1 MSSYHTH
8 VSPTYKRGPPSGFS
22 KVKSQNHI
30 LFFPWHGGRFAFL
43 LPPSALAPRLFQALL
58 EPSRTPAPR
67 HVRPPDLPVPSG
79 PAAARRPEPNPSL
92 PRAPAPPGPSPPV
105 PVPPRAAAEASA
117 SAAATALGGLLASPL
132 STLEAALRS
141 VNLAPLRA
149 PVAAAMSAAVRW
161 LGVYREV
168 LLVGVLLSW
177 FPNIPWD
184 RQPFSALRDL
194 CDPFLA
200 LCREV
205 MPPVFGRKL
214 DLSPLVAFMAIDII
228 IMILRPQPRM

>member
-1 MSSYHTH
+1 MYGPRGVNGKTNEHLPLTSGTHLKNRKIVSSASRVTAATLPSFRRSDEMYGLLT
-8 VSPTYKRGPPSGFS
+8 SPC
-22 KVKSQNHI
+22 
-30 LFFPWHGGRFAFL
+30 
-43 LPPSALAPRLFQALL
+43 
-58 EPSRTPAPR
+58 
-67 HVRPPDLPVPSG
+67 
-79 PAAARRPEPNPSL
+79 
-92 PRAPAPPGPSPPV
+92 PRAPLLGALPRPSTRALPRTLAFPAAPLPRGLRSALLR
-105 PVPPRAAAEASA
+105 PRAAAEAAA
-117 SAAATALGGLLASPL
+117 SAFGGLMFSPL
-132 STLEAALRS
+132 STLEAGLRS

>member
-1 MSSYHTH
+1 MYGLLT
-8 VSPTYKRGPPSGFS
+8 SPSLRAPLPAAFRCPSTCT
-22 KVKSQNHI
+22 
-30 LFFPWHGGRFAFL
+30 
-43 LPPSALAPRLFQALL
+43 LPRTLALPAPRL
-58 EPSRTPAPR
+58 PR
-67 HVRPPDLPVPSG
+67 GL
-79 PAAARRPEPNPSL
+79 
-92 PRAPAPPGPSPPV
+92 RASPP
-105 PVPPRAAAEASA
+105 PPPRAAAEA
-117 SAAATALGGLLASPL
+117 ATSVLGGLLSSPL
-132 STLEAALRS
+132 STLEVGLRS

>member
-1 MSSYHTH
+1 MYGLLT
-8 VSPTYKRGPPSGFS
+8 SPCPRAPLLRALPS
-22 KVKSQNHI
+22 
-30 LFFPWHGGRFAFL
+30 
-43 LPPSALAPRLFQALL
+43 PSARALPRTLAFPAR
-58 EPSRTPAPR
+58 PAPR
-67 HVRPPDLPVPSG
+67 GLRL
-79 PAAARRPEPNPSL
+79 
-92 PRAPAPPGPSPPV
+92 SP
-105 PVPPRAAAEASA
+105 PPRAAAEASA
-117 SAAATALGGLLASPL
+117 AAAALGGLLSSPL
-132 STLEAALRS
+132 SALEAGLRS
-141 VNLAPLRA
+141 VNLAPLRP

>member
-1 MSSYHTH
+1 MQGVLT
-8 VSPTYKRGPPSGFS
+8 SPCLRPLPLRGFPSPATP
-22 KVKSQNHI
+22 H
-30 LFFPWHGGRFAFL
+30 L
-43 LPPSALAPRLFQALL
+43 LPAKTLAF
-58 EPSRTPAPR
+58 
-67 HVRPPDLPVPSG
+67 RPLP
-79 PAAARRPEPNPSL
+79 L
-92 PRAPAPPGPSPPV
+92 PRGLRSSPP
-105 PVPPRAAAEASA
+105 PPRAAAEAAA
-117 SAAATALGGLLASPL
+117 SVVGGILAPL
-132 STLEAALRS
+132 STLEVGLRS
-141 VNLAPLRA
+141 VNLAPLRV
-149 PVAAAMSAAVRW
+149 PVAAAMSAVVRW

-168 LLVGVLLSW
+168 LLVGVLFSW

-214 DLSPLVAFMAIDII
+214 DLSPLIAFMAIDII

>member
-1 MSSYHTH
+1 MYGILT
-8 VSPTYKRGPPSGFS
+8 SPC
-22 KVKSQNHI
+22 
-30 LFFPWHGGRFAFL
+30 
-43 LPPSALAPRLFQALL
+43 
-58 EPSRTPAPR
+58 
-67 HVRPPDLPVPSG
+67 
-79 PAAARRPEPNPSL
+79 
-92 PRAPAPPGPSPPV
+92 PRAPLLRALPSPSARAFPRTLAL
-105 PVPPRAAAEASA
+105 PARPLPRGLRLTRPRAAAEASA

-132 STLEAALRS
+132 STLEAALRGL
-141 VNLAPLRA
+141 NLAPLRA

>member
-1 MSSYHTH
+1 MYGLLT
-8 VSPTYKRGPPSGFS
+8 SPCHRAPLLRALPSPF
-22 KVKSQNHI
+22 
-30 LFFPWHGGRFAFL
+30 
-43 LPPSALAPRLFQALL
+43 
-58 EPSRTPAPR
+58 
-67 HVRPPDLPVPSG
+67 
-79 PAAARRPEPNPSL
+79 AAAL
-92 PRAPAPPGPSPPV
+92 PRTLAFPARVLPRGLRLSPPHAV
-105 PVPPRAAAEASA
+105 ASA
-117 SAAATALGGLLASPL
+117 SASATVLGVLLASPL
-132 STLEAALRS
+132 STLDAGLRS
-141 VNLAPLRA
+141 VNLAPLRV

-184 RQPFSALRDL
+184 RRPFSALRDL

>member
-1 MSSYHTH
+1 MYGLLT
-8 VSPTYKRGPPSGFS
+8 SPCHRAP
-22 KVKSQNHI
+22 
-30 LFFPWHGGRFAFL
+30 L
-43 LPPSALAPRLFQALL
+43 LRS
-58 EPSRTPAPR
+58 
-67 HVRPPDLPVPSG
+67 LPNP
-79 PAAARRPEPNPSL
+79 PAAAL
-92 PRAPAPPGPSPPV
+92 PRTLAFPARPLPRGLRLSPPHAV
-105 PVPPRAAAEASA
+105 AEASA
-117 SAAATALGGLLASPL
+117 SPAAAALGVLLSSPL
-132 STLEAALRS
+132 STLDAGRRS

-149 PVAAAMSAAVRW
+149 PVAAAMSAAVLW

-205 MPPVFGRKL
+205 MPPIFGRKL

>member
-1 MSSYHTH
+1 MYGILT
-8 VSPTYKRGPPSGFS
+8 SP
-22 KVKSQNHI
+22 
-30 LFFPWHGGRFAFL
+30 L
-43 LPPSALAPRLFQALL
+43 
-58 EPSRTPAPR
+58 
-67 HVRPPDLPVPSG
+67 PSG
-79 PAAARRPEPNPSL
+79 PASPRPPEPIRPRLPQNPSL
-92 PRAPAPPGPSPPV
+92 AREAPPRV
-105 PVPPRAAAEASA
+105 LRLTRPRAAAEASA

-132 STLEAALRS
+132 STLEAALRGL
-141 VNLAPLRA
+141 NLAPLRA

>member
-1 MSSYHTH
+1 MYGLLT
-8 VSPTYKRGPPSGFS
+8 SPCPRAPLLRALPS
-22 KVKSQNHI
+22 
-30 LFFPWHGGRFAFL
+30 
-43 LPPSALAPRLFQALL
+43 PSARPLPRTLAFPAR
-58 EPSRTPAPR
+58 PAPR
-67 HVRPPDLPVPSG
+67 GLRL
-79 PAAARRPEPNPSL
+79 
-92 PRAPAPPGPSPPV
+92 PAPS
-105 PVPPRAAAEASA
+105 RAAVEAA
-117 SAAATALGGLLASPL
+117 AAATALGGLLSSPL
-132 STLEAALRS
+132 SAMEAGLRS

>member
-1 MSSYHTH
+1 MLHGVLT
-8 VSPTYKRGPPSGFS
+8 SPCLRPPPP
-22 KVKSQNHI
+22 
-30 LFFPWHGGRFAFL
+30 LRAFP
-43 LPPSALAPRLFQALL
+43 
-58 EPSRTPAPR
+58 TPATRLPGAPQTLTL
-67 HVRPPDLPVPSG
+67 RPL
-79 PAAARRPEPNPSL
+79 RL
-92 PRAPAPPGPSPPV
+92 PRGLRSSSPA
-105 PVPPRAAAEASA
+105 PPRAAAEAAA
-117 SAAATALGGLLASPL
+117 SAVGGLLAPL
-132 STLEAALRS
+132 STLEVGLRS

-149 PVAAAMSAAVRW
+149 PVAAAMSAVVRW

-168 LLVGVLLSW
+168 LLVGVLFSW

-214 DLSPLVAFMAIDII
+214 DLSPLIAFMAIDII
-228 IMILRPQPRM
+228 IMILRPQPRMNWWMLVGKLGFTMGAQAIFGQSTRDGARQEAVA

>member
-1 MSSYHTH
+1 MYGLLT
-8 VSPTYKRGPPSGFS
+8 SPC
-22 KVKSQNHI
+22 
-30 LFFPWHGGRFAFL
+30 
-43 LPPSALAPRLFQALL
+43 
-58 EPSRTPAPR
+58 
-67 HVRPPDLPVPSG
+67 
-79 PAAARRPEPNPSL
+79 
-92 PRAPAPPGPSPPV
+92 PRAPLLRALPSPSARALPRTLSF
-105 PVPPRAAAEASA
+105 PSRPATRGLHLPAPSRAAVEA
-117 SAAATALGGLLASPL
+117 SAAATALGGLLSSPL
-132 STLEAALRS
+132 SAMEAGLRS

-214 DLSPLVAFMAIDII
+214 DLSPLVA
-228 IMILRPQPRM
+228 LWRLTSLL

>member
-1 MSSYHTH
+1 
-8 VSPTYKRGPPSGFS
+8 V
-22 KVKSQNHI
+22 
-30 LFFPWHGGRFAFL
+30 
-43 LPPSALAPRLFQALL
+43 
-58 EPSRTPAPR
+58 E
-67 HVRPPDLPVPSG
+67 
-79 PAAARRPEPNPSL
+79 
-92 PRAPAPPGPSPPV
+92 
-105 PVPPRAAAEASA
+105 A
-117 SAAATALGGLLASPL
+117 SAAATALGGLLSSPL
-132 STLEAALRS
+132 SAMEAGLRS

-214 DLSPLVAFMAIDII
+214 DLSPLVA
-228 IMILRPQPRM
+228 LWRLTSLL

>member
-1 MSSYHTH
+1 MYGILT
-8 VSPTYKRGPPSGFS
+8 SPC
-22 KVKSQNHI
+22 
-30 LFFPWHGGRFAFL
+30 
-43 LPPSALAPRLFQALL
+43 
-58 EPSRTPAPR
+58 
-67 HVRPPDLPVPSG
+67 
-79 PAAARRPEPNPSL
+79 
-92 PRAPAPPGPSPPV
+92 PRAPFLRALPSPSARAFPRTLAF
-105 PVPPRAAAEASA
+105 PARPLSRGLRLTPPPRAATEASA

-132 STLEAALRS
+132 STLEAALRGL
-141 VNLAPLRA
+141 NLAPLRA

>member
-1 MSSYHTH
+1 MY
-8 VSPTYKRGPPSGFS
+8 G
-22 KVKSQNHI
+22 
-30 LFFPWHGGRFAFL
+30 L
-43 LPPSALAPRLFQALL
+43 LT
-58 EPSRTPAPR
+58 TPC
-67 HVRPPDLPVPSG
+67 
-79 PAAARRPEPNPSL
+79 
-92 PRAPAPPGPSPPV
+92 PRAPLLGAVSSPSTRALPRTLAFPPNPLPRGLRAFPLR
-105 PVPPRAAAEASA
+105 PRASAEAAA
-117 SAAATALGGLLASPL
+117 SAFGGLLSSPL
-132 STLEAALRS
+132 STLEAGLRS

>member
-1 MSSYHTH
+1 MNAHL
-8 VSPTYKRGPPSGFS
+8 VSPCTRTPLLRPFPS
-22 KVKSQNHI
+22 
-30 LFFPWHGGRFAFL
+30 PATRL
-43 LPPSALAPRLFQALL
+43 LPA
-58 EPSRTPAPR
+58 RTL
-67 HVRPPDLPVPSG
+67 VFRPL
-79 PAAARRPEPNPSL
+79 RL
-92 PRAPAPPGPSPPV
+92 PRGVCASPP
-105 PVPPRAAAEASA
+105 PPRAAAAAASA
-117 SAAATALGGLLASPL
+117 VGGLLAPL
-132 STLEAALRS
+132 EVGLRS
-141 VNLAPLRA
+141 INLAPLRP

-168 LLVGVLLSW
+168 LLVGVLFSW

-205 MPPVFGRKL
+205 VPPVFGRKL
-214 DLSPLVAFMAIDII
+214 DLSPLVAFMAIDIL

>member
-1 MSSYHTH
+1 MYGLLT
-8 VSPTYKRGPPSGFS
+8 SPC
-22 KVKSQNHI
+22 
-30 LFFPWHGGRFAFL
+30 
-43 LPPSALAPRLFQALL
+43 
-58 EPSRTPAPR
+58 
-67 HVRPPDLPVPSG
+67 
-79 PAAARRPEPNPSL
+79 
-92 PRAPAPPGPSPPV
+92 PRAPLLRALPSPSARALPRTLAF
-105 PVPPRAAAEASA
+105 PARPSPRGLRLPAPSRAAVEA
-117 SAAATALGGLLASPL
+117 SAAATALGGLLSSPL
-132 STLEAALRS
+132 SALEAGLRS

>member
-1 MSSYHTH
+1 MYGILT
-8 VSPTYKRGPPSGFS
+8 SPC
-22 KVKSQNHI
+22 
-30 LFFPWHGGRFAFL
+30 
-43 LPPSALAPRLFQALL
+43 
-58 EPSRTPAPR
+58 
-67 HVRPPDLPVPSG
+67 
-79 PAAARRPEPNPSL
+79 
-92 PRAPAPPGPSPPV
+92 PRAPLLRALPSPSARAFPRTLALPARPLPRV
-105 PVPPRAAAEASA
+105 LRLTRPRAAAEASA

-132 STLEAALRS
+132 STLEAALRGL
-141 VNLAPLRA
+141 NFAPLRG

>member
-1 MSSYHTH
+1 MNALLA
-8 VSPTYKRGPPSGFS
+8 SPCTGPP
-22 KVKSQNHI
+22 
-30 LFFPWHGGRFAFL
+30 LLRPFPSPATRL
-43 LPPSALAPRLFQALL
+43 LPAKTLAP
-58 EPSRTPAPR
+58 
-67 HVRPPDLPVPSG
+67 G
-79 PAAARRPEPNPSL
+79 PLRL
-92 PRAPAPPGPSPPV
+92 PRGLRASPP
-105 PVPPRAAAEASA
+105 PPRAAAQVAASA
-117 SAAATALGGLLASPL
+117 VGGLLAPL
-132 STLEAALRS
+132 SALEVGLRS
-141 VNLAPLRA
+141 INLAPLR
-149 PVAAAMSAAVRW
+149 PPIAAAMSAAVRW

-168 LLVGVLLSW
+168 LLVGVLFSW

-214 DLSPLVAFMAIDII
+214 DLSPLVAFMAIDIL

>member
-1 MSSYHTH
+1 MYGLLT
-8 VSPTYKRGPPSGFS
+8 SPC
-22 KVKSQNHI
+22 
-30 LFFPWHGGRFAFL
+30 
-43 LPPSALAPRLFQALL
+43 
-58 EPSRTPAPR
+58 
-67 HVRPPDLPVPSG
+67 
-79 PAAARRPEPNPSL
+79 
-92 PRAPAPPGPSPPV
+92 PRAPLLRALPSPSARALPRTLAF
-105 PVPPRAAAEASA
+105 PARPLPLPRGLRMSPPAPRAAAEASA
-117 SAAATALGGLLASPL
+117 SAAATALGGLLSSPL
-132 STLEAALRS
+132 STLEAGLRS

>member
-1 MSSYHTH
+1 MYGLLTSPCTRAPLPGALPSPSS
-8 VSPTYKRGPPSGFS
+8 R
-22 KVKSQNHI
+22 
-30 LFFPWHGGRFAFL
+30 
-43 LPPSALAPRLFQALL
+43 LPPRTLALPYPRL
-58 EPSRTPAPR
+58 PR
-67 HVRPPDLPVPSG
+67 
-79 PAAARRPEPNPSL
+79 SL
-92 PRAPAPPGPSPPV
+92 RASPP
-105 PVPPRAAAEASA
+105 PPRAAAEAA
-117 SAAATALGGLLASPL
+117 SSVLGGLLSSPL
-132 STLEAALRS
+132 TTLEVGLRS
-141 VNLAPLRA
+141 INLAPLRA
-149 PVAAAMSAAVRW
+149 PIAAAMSAAVRW

>member
-1 MSSYHTH
+1 MYGLLT
-8 VSPTYKRGPPSGFS
+8 SPCPRAPLPRALPS
-22 KVKSQNHI
+22 
-30 LFFPWHGGRFAFL
+30 
-43 LPPSALAPRLFQALL
+43 PSARALPTTLAFPAR
-58 EPSRTPAPR
+58 PAPR
-67 HVRPPDLPVPSG
+67 GLRL
-79 PAAARRPEPNPSL
+79 
-92 PRAPAPPGPSPPV
+92 PAPS
-105 PVPPRAAAEASA
+105 RAAVEA
-117 SAAATALGGLLASPL
+117 SAAATALGGLLSSPL
-132 STLEAALRS
+132 SALEAGLRS

>member
-1 MSSYHTH
+1 MYGLLT
-8 VSPTYKRGPPSGFS
+8 SPCPWAPLLRALPSPS
-22 KVKSQNHI
+22 TRV
-30 LFFPWHGGRFAFL
+30 LPRTLAFPA
-43 LPPSALAPRLFQALL
+43 
-58 EPSRTPAPR
+58 
-67 HVRPPDLPVPSG
+67 RPH
-79 PAAARRPEPNPSL
+79 SL
-92 PRAPAPPGPSPPV
+92 PRGLRLSRP
-105 PVPPRAAAEASA
+105 PPRAAAEASA

-132 STLEAALRS
+132 STLEAGLRS

>member
-1 MSSYHTH
+1 MYGLLT
-8 VSPTYKRGPPSGFS
+8 SPCPRAP
-22 KVKSQNHI
+22 
-30 LFFPWHGGRFAFL
+30 L
-43 LPPSALAPRLFQALL
+43 LRAALQGPSARSLRRTLAFPAR
-58 EPSRTPAPR
+58 PPAPR
-67 HVRPPDLPVPSG
+67 VLRL
-79 PAAARRPEPNPSL
+79 
-92 PRAPAPPGPSPPV
+92 SPP
-105 PVPPRAAAEASA
+105 PPRAAAEA

-132 STLEAALRS
+132 STLEAGLRS

>member
-1 MSSYHTH
+1 MYGLLT
-8 VSPTYKRGPPSGFS
+8 SPCPRAPLLRRAALTSPLPAR
-22 KVKSQNHI
+22 
-30 LFFPWHGGRFAFL
+30 AL
-43 LPPSALAPRLFQALL
+43 LPRTLAFP
-58 EPSRTPAPR
+58 
-67 HVRPPDLPVPSG
+67 
-79 PAAARRPEPNPSL
+79 ARRPL
-92 PRAPAPPGPSPPV
+92 VAAPRGLRLSS
-105 PVPPRAAAEASA
+105 PRAAAEA
-117 SAAATALGGLLASPL
+117 SAAATALGGLLSSPL
-132 STLEAALRS
+132 STLEAGLRG

>member
-1 MSSYHTH
+1 MY
-8 VSPTYKRGPPSGFS
+8 G
-22 KVKSQNHI
+22 
-30 LFFPWHGGRFAFL
+30 L
-43 LPPSALAPRLFQALL
+43 LTAPC
-58 EPSRTPAPR
+58 
-67 HVRPPDLPVPSG
+67 
-79 PAAARRPEPNPSL
+79 
-92 PRAPAPPGPSPPV
+92 PRAPLLRAFPSPGTRVLPKTLAF
-105 PVPPRAAAEASA
+105 PSPRLPRGLRASRPPRATAEA
-117 SAAATALGGLLASPL
+117 ATSVLGGILAAPL
-132 STLEAALRS
+132 STLEVGLRS

>member
-1 MSSYHTH
+1 MY
-8 VSPTYKRGPPSGFS
+8 G
-22 KVKSQNHI
+22 
-30 LFFPWHGGRFAFL
+30 L
-43 LPPSALAPRLFQALL
+43 LPSPC
-58 EPSRTPAPR
+58 
-67 HVRPPDLPVPSG
+67 
-79 PAAARRPEPNPSL
+79 
-92 PRAPAPPGPSPPV
+92 PRAPLLGALPTPSTRALPRTLAFPPSPLSRGLRSSPLR
-105 PVPPRAAAEASA
+105 PRAATAASA
-117 SAAATALGGLLASPL
+117 FGGLLSSPL
-132 STLEAALRS
+132 STLEAGLRS

>member
-1 MSSYHTH
+1 MYGLLT
-8 VSPTYKRGPPSGFS
+8 SPC
-22 KVKSQNHI
+22 
-30 LFFPWHGGRFAFL
+30 
-43 LPPSALAPRLFQALL
+43 
-58 EPSRTPAPR
+58 
-67 HVRPPDLPVPSG
+67 
-79 PAAARRPEPNPSL
+79 
-92 PRAPAPPGPSPPV
+92 PRAPLLGAVPSPSTRALPRTLAF
-105 PVPPRAAAEASA
+105 PAAPLPRGLRASPLRPRAVAESAASA
-117 SAAATALGGLLASPL
+117 FGGLLSSPL
-132 STLEAALRS
+132 STLEAGLRS

>member
-1 MSSYHTH
+1 MHGVLT
-8 VSPTYKRGPPSGFS
+8 SPCLRPPPPRA
-22 KVKSQNHI
+22 
-30 LFFPWHGGRFAFL
+30 FPSPSTRL
-43 LPPSALAPRLFQALL
+43 LAPARTLAPR
-58 EPSRTPAPR
+58 PPR
-67 HVRPPDLPVPSG
+67 
-79 PAAARRPEPNPSL
+79 L
-92 PRAPAPPGPSPPV
+92 PRGLRSSPP
-105 PVPPRAAAEASA
+105 PPRAAAEAAA
-117 SAAATALGGLLASPL
+117 SAVGGLLAPL
-132 STLEAALRS
+132 STLEVGLRS

-149 PVAAAMSAAVRW
+149 PVAAAMSAVVRW

-168 LLVGVLLSW
+168 LLVGVLFSW

-214 DLSPLVAFMAIDII
+214 DLSPLIAFMAIDII

>member
-1 MSSYHTH
+1 MYGLLT
-8 VSPTYKRGPPSGFS
+8 SPC
-22 KVKSQNHI
+22 
-30 LFFPWHGGRFAFL
+30 
-43 LPPSALAPRLFQALL
+43 
-58 EPSRTPAPR
+58 
-67 HVRPPDLPVPSG
+67 
-79 PAAARRPEPNPSL
+79 
-92 PRAPAPPGPSPPV
+92 PRAPLLRAVPSPSARAIPRTLAF
-105 PVPPRAAAEASA
+105 PARPLPRGPLRLSPSPPRAAAEASA

>member
-1 MSSYHTH
+1 MYGLLT
-8 VSPTYKRGPPSGFS
+8 SPF
-22 KVKSQNHI
+22 
-30 LFFPWHGGRFAFL
+30 
-43 LPPSALAPRLFQALL
+43 
-58 EPSRTPAPR
+58 
-67 HVRPPDLPVPSG
+67 
-79 PAAARRPEPNPSL
+79 
-92 PRAPAPPGPSPPV
+92 PRAPLLAALPSPSTGALPRTLAF
-105 PVPPRAAAEASA
+105 PPSPLPRGLRSSPLRPRAATE
-117 SAAATALGGLLASPL
+117 AAAAAAAFGGLLSSPL
-132 STLEAALRS
+132 STLEAGLRS
-141 VNLAPLRA
+141 VNLAPLRV

>member
-1 MSSYHTH
+1 MYGLLT
-8 VSPTYKRGPPSGFS
+8 SPC
-22 KVKSQNHI
+22 
-30 LFFPWHGGRFAFL
+30 
-43 LPPSALAPRLFQALL
+43 
-58 EPSRTPAPR
+58 
-67 HVRPPDLPVPSG
+67 
-79 PAAARRPEPNPSL
+79 
-92 PRAPAPPGPSPPV
+92 PRAPLLRALPSPASRALPGTLAF
-105 PVPPRAAAEASA
+105 PARRGPLPGGLRLSPPRAAAEASA

-132 STLEAALRS
+132 SALEAGLRS

-168 LLVGVLLSW
+168 LLVGVLFSW

-200 LCREV
+200 LCREI

-214 DLSPLVAFMAIDII
+214 DLSPLVAFMAIDIL